1 MLPTSGGAQVA
12 SEVEAPS
19 SRVAPSPAPTE
30 PPRPNEDP
38 APRSAGTPPDPAK
51 RADPG
56 PVGGEKE
63 APEAAPV
70 PSAAMPSA
78 AVSEVGPN
86 AEILALI
93 VLAGATIVLMLVAV
107 RRGRAG

>member
-1 MLPTSGGAQVA
+1 
-12 SEVEAPS
+12 
-19 SRVAPSPAPTE
+19 
-30 PPRPNEDP
+30 
-38 APRSAGTPPDPAK
+38 
-51 RADPG
+51 
-56 PVGGEKE
+56 
-63 APEAAPV
+63 
-70 PSAAMPSA
+70 MPSA